1 MRFAD
6 LVAAF
11 RRGDERVYLTAG
23 GAAPEEDA
31 EPAERASAPPPE
43 KPRGGA
49 LFPRASAPRRAAKSG
64 DATIALSSNSENS
77 GTSASVAAN
86 SSRYSTY
93 PGAPRARCLAPELT

>member
-1 MRFAD
+1 M
-6 LVAAF
+6 
-11 RRGDERVYLTAG
+11 ES
-23 GAAPEEDA
+23 EEDA